1 MEGLKEHSLPPNMA
15 NLENLSVEQLRKA
28 VVIKEQ
34 IEQLQSELNSLIEG
48 DGAPAAHNGRRRSM
62 SASARARIAAA
73 QRARWARIKGRDNG
87 DAAPVAKAKAK
98 AKRYVSPAT
107 RARLAALVKARWAKA
122 KAAGQAS
129 L

>member
-1 MEGLKEHSLPPNMA
+1 MA

-28 VVIKEQ
+28 VAIKEQ
-34 IEQLQSELNSLIEG
+34 IEQLQSELNSFFES
-48 DGAPAAHNGRRRSM
+48 DGAAPARDGRRRHM

-73 QRARWARIKGRDNG
+73 QRARWARVKGR
-87 DAAPVAKAKAK
+87 AKSSPATVKK
-98 AKRYVSPAT
+98 EKPKRHVSPAT
-107 RARLAALVKARWAKA
+107 RARLAALAKARWAKA

>member
-1 MEGLKEHSLPPNMA
+1 MA

-34 IEQLQSELNSLIEG
+34 IAQLQSELNSLFDG
-48 DGAPAAHNGRRRSM
+48 DGALPARDGRRRPM

-73 QRARWARIKGRDNG
+73 QRARWARVKGHG
-87 DAAPVAKAKAK
+87 DGETAAVAQEKP
-98 AKRYVSPAT
+98 KRYVSPAT

>member
-1 MEGLKEHSLPPNMA
+1 MA

-28 VVIKEQ
+28 VAIKEQ
-34 IEQLQSELNSLIEG
+34 IEQLQSELNSLVEG
-48 DGAPAAHNGRRRSM
+48 DGSPPARDGRRRRM

-73 QRARWARIKGRDNG
+73 QRARWARVKGRANG
-87 DAAPVAKAKAK
+87 NAALVTKEKP
-98 AKRYVSPAT
+98 KRRVSPAT
-107 RARLAALVKARWAKA
+107 RARLSAMAKARWAKA